1 MENKTL
7 GKVILS
13 LRKEKNMT
21 QQELA
26 EKLNIT
32 DKAISK
38 WERDLSYPD
47 IDSLPKIAEIFDISI
62 DELLKVKITKPEEEN
77 IFEKNR
83 DLINLILKAV
93 SLAMGVAVVVL
104 SILKSIDPSSGLT
117 LLAIAVTCIGILLLR
132 EN

>member
-7 GKVILS
+7 GKIILS

-47 IDSLPKIAEIFDISI
+47 IDSLPRIAEIFDISI

-104 SILKSIDPSSGLT
+104 STLKSIDPSSGLV

-132 EN
+132 DN